1 MKDKKDKPDKEGKY
15 KDGTRDNTPR
25 FDGGEMICTPTLTF
39 VRTEGTNGGTINI
52 VADYTVSKG
61 VETLAATTPVK
72 ATVNGNVN
80 AAGTWTVEDGD
91 EIIVNLDP
99 SKTVVNV
106 DTTSTALSYAALTDA
121 SPDSLDSIKARVTAN
136 IPDVIKPMIA
146 GKMQKMTDEILA
158 AAKMQKMR
166 KFDDVK
172 IKGNTMTLEAGHNK
186 MTFTKQ

>member
-1 MKDKKDKPDKEGKY
+1 MPSSSEY
-15 KDGTRDNTPR
+15 L
-25 FDGGEMICTPTLTF
+25 MI
-39 VRTEGTNGGTINI
+39 
-52 VADYTVSKG
+52 S
-61 VETLAATTPVK
+61 LAATTPVK
-72 ATVNGNVN
+72 ASVNGNVN
-80 AAGTWTVEDGD
+80 ATGTWTVEDGD

-106 DTTSTALSYAALTDA
+106 DTTSTALSYAVLTDA
-121 SPDSLDSIKARVTAN
+121 SPDSLDIIKARVAAN

-146 GKMQKMTDEILA
+146 GKV
-158 AAKMQKMR
+158 QKMR

>member
-1 MKDKKDKPDKEGKY
+1 
-15 KDGTRDNTPR
+15 
-25 FDGGEMICTPTLTF
+25 MICTPTLTF

-61 VETLAATTPVK
+61 VETRASTTPVK
-72 ATVNGNVN
+72 ATVNGNIN

-91 EIIVNLDP
+91 EIILNLDP

-121 SPDSLDSIKARVTAN
+121 SPDSLDSIKARVAAN

-146 GKMQKMTDEILA
+146 G
-158 AAKMQKMR
+158 KMQKMR